1 MKPSINSAAAKKEKA
16 LFWGVLLCAALLY
29 IANAVRSPL
38 WYDEAI
44 EYFYSKVMTGTVPSG
59 GDTTTMYQRI
69 CSTYQPPLYNVLL
82 YVWLFFFDFGD
93 FSFRLSSI
101 LLTLAGGAGL
111 YKCLKELT
119 GSAGALAGL
128 VLYLLTDKVMYYGLE
143 CAEYCLLLC
152 CLCWTLYF
160 FVKEM
165 RSPATGSLIGFFVM
179 AALSVY
185 SQYGAVFLVV
195 PLYLALLL
203 HNRHQTL
210 KKMMLG
216 TLVVLVVA
224 AAPLV
229 VFFLIP
235 QMANQGS
242 ISVSHA
248 PVFETNLILDYI
260 KGILRV
266 INYCFLFSSTI
277 SFPARIPA
285 ILVCFALLL
294 ALLGYI
300 CQRKNVWVLYGLSVC
315 VLSYTMYF
323 AAVTFSYYGY
333 NDWQGTQGTI
343 NLGQRYCLFFAPVI
357 VVVLVYGL
365 HLTWK
370 KISIKW
376 NWSKS
381 VWSVGLCVAGVMF
394 CCLSFYD
401 VAKGWQKDDVR
412 DLVQVWYEQ
421 NAYEKTTILHDWS
434 NANFQFYMLHDG
446 RCQPAC
452 QTSVRETE
460 SWIREASPEEMAERF
475 DEVGVFSLSE
485 LYYVGPVEQYA
496 ASYHTFYQVMQEHGY
511 TVTELYKGQS
521 ALLYLE
527 KQPAAPQPA

>member
-16 LFWGVLLCAALLY
+16 LFWGVLLCAAVLY

-44 EYFYSKVMTGTVPSG
+44 EYFYSKVMSGTVPSG

-165 RSPATGSLIGFFVM
+165 RAPATGSLVGFFVM

-203 HNRHQTL
+203 HNRRKTL

-216 TLVVLVVA
+216 TLVVLVAA

-235 QMANQGS
+235 QMANQGVAE
-242 ISVSHA
+242 ISHR
-248 PVFETNLILDYI
+248 PVFEVNLLVDYI
-260 KGILRV
+260 KNFFYKV
-266 INYCFLFSSTI
+266 VHFCFFFSSATT
-277 SFPARIPA
+277 FPAKGPV
-285 ILVCFALLL
+285 ILACTAVAMAFLGYVLQWRDRTGRYLLAALL
-294 ALLGYI
+294 AA
-300 CQRKNVWVLYGLSVC
+300 
-315 VLSYTMYF
+315 YTLYF
-323 AAVTFSYYGY
+323 AAVVCSFYAY
-333 NDWQGTQGTI
+333 NSWETLRGSA
-343 NLGQRYCLFFAPVI
+343 NLGKRYCLFLLPAIVI
-357 VVVLVYGL
+357 AAVYGL
-365 HLTWK
+365 SLLGKAAAQKALLK
-370 KISIKW
+370 KAGIACACLAFA
-376 NWSKS
+376 
-381 VWSVGLCVAGVMF
+381 VFCGLNLIDLGA
-394 CCLSFYD
+394 
-401 VAKGWQKDDVR
+401 GWQKDDVR

-434 NANFQFYMLHDG
+434 NANFQFYMLHDE

-452 QTSVRETE
+452 QASVRETE

-485 LYYVGPVEQYA
+485 LYYVGPVERYA
-496 ASYHTFYQVMQEHGY
+496 TSYHTFCQVMQEHGY

-521 ALLYLE
+521 ALLYLK
-527 KQPAAPQPA
+527 KQSAAPQPA

>member
-1 MKPSINSAAAKKEKA
+1 MKPSINNAAAKKEKA
-16 LFWGVLLCAALLY
+16 LFWGVLLCAAVLY

-44 EYFYSKVMTGTVPSG
+44 EYFYSKVMSGTVPSG

-165 RSPATGSLIGFFVM
+165 RAPATGSLVGFFVM

-203 HNRHQTL
+203 HNRRKTL

-216 TLVVLVVA
+216 TLVVLVAA

-235 QMANQGS
+235 QMTNQGS
-242 ISVSHA
+242 IAVSHA
-248 PVFETNLILDYI
+248 PVFEVNFFVDYI
-260 KGILRV
+260 RGIVYRV
-266 INYCFLFSSTI
+266 FVFMFFHGAQSSAVSQGAFT
-277 SFPARIPA
+277 
-285 ILVCFALLL
+285 L
-294 ALLGYI
+294 ACVMVGLAFLGYVFQWRDRI
-300 CQRKNVWVLYGLSVC
+300 GRYFVFVVSAA
-315 VLSYTMYF
+315 YTFYF
-323 AAVTFSYYGY
+323 AAVACSFYAHNIDSLPGSV
-333 NDWQGTQGTI
+333 
-343 NLGQRYCLFFAPVI
+343 NLGQRYCLFFAPII
-357 VVVLVYGL
+357 VAAAVYGIFL
-365 HLTWK
+365 LGKTIAKNALLK
-370 KISIKW
+370 KIGTAMTLL
-376 NWSKS
+376 
-381 VWSVGLCVAGVMF
+381 VVAAF
-394 CCLSFYD
+394 CCLNIINLG
-401 VAKGWQKDDVR
+401 KGWRKDDVR
-412 DLVQVWYEQ
+412 DITQLWYAENVFEETTLVQSW
-421 NAYEKTTILHDWS
+421 D
-434 NANFQFYMLHDG
+434 NANFSFYVIHDD
-446 RCQPAC
+446 RYDPAYWENIVLTDSWSRGSDPEKMSEQL
-452 QTSVRETE
+452 QT
-460 SWIREASPEEMAERF
+460 I
-475 DEVGVFSLSE
+475 GVFDLPVF
-485 LYYVGPVEQYA
+485 YYVTPYEQDN
-496 ASYHTFYQVMQEHGY
+496 ASYHTFCQVMQEHGY

-521 ALLYLE
+521 ALLYLK
-527 KQPAAPQPA
+527 KQSAAPQPA